1 MWKNSVEP
9 IRPHMKIRRMRIACW
24 MPEATKTRSEYVI
37 LIAIPL
43 QQWLHERASVL
54 RCTYMGCVVI
64 TANELCA
71 AGWNTVAPLVLH
83 LREFEQRWPFY
94 QGVQYV

>member
-1 MWKNSVEP
+1 
-9 IRPHMKIRRMRIACW
+9 MKILRMRIACW
-24 MPEATKTRSEYVI
+24 IPEAANTHKEYVI

-54 RCTYMGCVVI
+54 RYTYTGCIVI

-71 AGWNTVAPLVLH
+71 RRLEYSITSCAAS
-83 LREFEQRWPFY
+83 QRI
-94 QGVQYV
+94 